1 MNLRRGLN
9 SLLTKTQLSLRR
21 SSGDQLGSV
30 SADPSSPTCSALIG
44 QSQWVLIIRWR
55 RPGQTSNI
63 AMWLGEIKHQ
73 IRSLRCSSFPYHLG
87 SDKLNREKHNE
98 RIKSEELIVHKT
110 PIVRTFLNNFIQ
122 TKTILITFVV
132 RVCLIAFLNV
142 FHC

>member
-1 MNLRRGLN
+1 MVVILFNVFHVRVTRDLGIHVVMFHPHLSICVNLRRGLN
-9 SLLTKTQLSLRR
+9 SLITKTQLSLRS

-63 AMWLGEIKHQ
+63 AMWSGEIRHQ

-98 RIKSEELIVHKT
+98 RIKS
-110 PIVRTFLNNFIQ
+110 
-122 TKTILITFVV
+122 
-132 RVCLIAFLNV
+132 
-142 FHC
+142 